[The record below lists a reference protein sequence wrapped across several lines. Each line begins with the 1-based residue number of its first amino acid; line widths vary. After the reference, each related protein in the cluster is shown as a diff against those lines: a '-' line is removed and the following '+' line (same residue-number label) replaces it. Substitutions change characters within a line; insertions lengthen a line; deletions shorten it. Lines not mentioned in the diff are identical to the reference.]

1 MCYVS
6 LCFFVGCIVYKVF
19 PHIWQGNW
27 AVECFADIARDFIFE
42 APLFHKGASS
52 MSKCG
57 YVCVYRRLFE
67 GRLAKLVE
75 VSNCLYL
82 TQFLTDFGQ
91 ILDSKSYDQA

>member
-1 MCYVS
+1 MGVVKTLRHNS
-6 LCFFVGCIVYKVF
+6 SPAVFSRATHKHITFFLF
-19 PHIWQGNW
+19 
-27 AVECFADIARDFIFE
+27 FE

-82 TQFLTDFGQ
+82 TQFLTDFVQ
-91 ILDSKSYDQA
+91 ILDSNSYDQT

>member
-1 MCYVS
+1 M
-6 LCFFVGCIVYKVF
+6 GVYS
-19 PHIWQGNW
+19 PRGLN
-27 AVECFADIARDFIFE
+27 IFE
-42 APLFHKGASS
+42 APLFHKGASM
-52 MSKCG
+52 MSKCL
-57 YVCVYRRLFE
+57 YKCMWITLFE